1 MSQIWILNWFCCI
14 IFDPFGVLERNLRFW
29 LSLCGIIWN
38 RSQKSDFGQIWPKWW
53 PNLANF
59 GPNLEKNQIG
69 SILHQKVLFLKNG
82 AFWPKFGHLAIWPNG
97 QISKFQWSALK
108 CVKFWIY
115 HFLMQNRTNLI
126 FFKIWPKIGQIRPS
140 FWPNLAKIWF
150 WPNLPKRMA

>member
-1 MSQIWILNWFCCI
+1 MLRISTKFEILVI
-14 IFDPFGVLERNLRFW
+14 IMWNLLKPIPKIRF
-29 LSLCGIIWN
+29 
-38 RSQKSDFGQIWPKWW
+38 W
-53 PNLANF
+53 PNLAKF
-59 GPNLEKNQIG
+59 WPKIEKG
-69 SILHQKVLFLKNG
+69 HFPPILCQNVAFLKFG
-82 AFWPKFGHLAIWPNG
+82 TFWPKFGHLAIWPNG

-150 WPNLPKRMA
+150 LGSVSNDST